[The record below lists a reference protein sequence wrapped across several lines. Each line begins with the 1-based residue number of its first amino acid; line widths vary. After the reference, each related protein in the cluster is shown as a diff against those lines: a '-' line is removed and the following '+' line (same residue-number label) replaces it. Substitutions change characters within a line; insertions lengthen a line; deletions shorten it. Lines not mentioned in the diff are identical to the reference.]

1 MKKVRKIIMLL
12 AVAGLV
18 VAYFQSSESTKR
30 YLKHI
35 GRQVPSLPYRYFI

>member
-1 MKKVRKIIMLL
+1 MKIFKRLVLLL

-18 VAYFQSSESTKR
+18 VAWSQSSESTKR

-35 GRQVPSLPYRYFI
+35 GKQVPSLPYRYFI

>member
-1 MKKVRKIIMLL
+1 MKKIKRVMMLL
-12 AVAGLV
+12 VLAGMV

-35 GRQVPSLPYRYFI
+35 GKQVPYLPYRYFI

>member
-1 MKKVRKIIMLL
+1 MKKARKVFLLL
-12 AVAGLV
+12 AMVGLV
-18 VAYFQSSESTKR
+18 AAYFNTSESTRR